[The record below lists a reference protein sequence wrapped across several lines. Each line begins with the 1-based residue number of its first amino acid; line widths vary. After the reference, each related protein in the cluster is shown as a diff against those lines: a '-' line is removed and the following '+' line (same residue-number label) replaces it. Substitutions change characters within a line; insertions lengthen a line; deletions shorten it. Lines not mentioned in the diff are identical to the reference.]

1 MDNQRC
7 PEGYA
12 VVVHSRAEAY
22 PLQGWFERRQSTTLR
37 HPTRKQGAGCTSPPR
52 AGGFLFGEAPRA
64 SSRQHQTRAV
74 RIQTLYRPESIGTDH
89 STSR

>member
-22 PLQGWFERRQSTTLR
+22 PLQGWFERRQSATLR
-37 HPTRKQGAGCTSPPR
+37 HPTRKQGAGCPSPPR
-52 AGGFLFGEAPRA
+52 CARGWVPCATTIEYHKE
-64 SSRQHQTRAV
+64 Q
-74 RIQTLYRPESIGTDH
+74 PESYGAVYDCL
-89 STSR
+89 